1 MKKLSLCLLMTLL
14 IGRTSAFCQD
24 FTNTSI
30 DIKHI
35 QKGSSAPYT
44 GVLLSEDKF
53 RFYVGEAER
62 AMFQEEHLSRL
73 AHEAEAAKT
82 QVISFEVITALI
94 LGGAIGYLVK
104 D

>member
-1 MKKLSLCLLMTLL
+1 MRKRTLCLLMTLL
-14 IGRTSAFCQD
+14 IGKTNAFCQD
-24 FTNTSI
+24 SISSLTN
-30 DIKHI
+30 IKRI
-35 QKGSSAPYT
+35 EKGSSAPYT

-73 AHEAEAAKT
+73 AHEVEQEKT
-82 QVISFEVITALI
+82 KIISIEVITALI
-94 LGGAIGYLVK
+94 VGGAIGYLVK